1 MASARVLKMP
11 PLKKF
16 ISDPAALLKTV
27 KRLSKAN
34 DNVTYR
40 TSGGLR
46 IMLRNEPDD
55 EDGPDTIAFDVSV
68 VIEDESPSVE
78 KAFRNEIDI
87 MDDESGC
94 IVIEEYSFAPD
105 DTESLQ
111 QAVDFLNQVDLWT
124 VCPCGEYL
132 IKDAPE
138 VMCYYCE
145 MTVYSDDKEDPDI
158 FCPICHESGH
168 QRWMT
173 TTPCC
178 KQKMHKKCKATC
190 VSSAE
195 LRLQEAQCPMCRA
208 PWD

>member
-1 MASARVLKMP
+1 MTTAP
-11 PLKKF
+11 PKKKF
-16 ISDPAALLKTV
+16 INDPEALLKTL
-27 KRLSKAN
+27 KRLRKAN

-55 EDGPDTIAFDVSV
+55 DDGPGNISFDVSV
-68 VIEDESPSVE
+68 VIEDELPSVE

-105 DTESLQ
+105 DVDSLQ
-111 QAVDFLNQVDLWT
+111 EAVNFLNQVDLWT
-124 VCPCGEYL
+124 ICPCGEYL

-138 VMCYYCE
+138 GMCYYCE
-145 MTVYSDDKEDPDI
+145 MMTCPNKEDPDV

-168 QRWMT
+168 PRWMIT
-173 TTPCC
+173 TTCC
-178 KQKMHKKCKATC
+178 KQKMHRKCKETC
-190 VSSAE
+190 VSSSE
-195 LRLQEAQCPMCRA
+195 MRLQDAQCPMCRA